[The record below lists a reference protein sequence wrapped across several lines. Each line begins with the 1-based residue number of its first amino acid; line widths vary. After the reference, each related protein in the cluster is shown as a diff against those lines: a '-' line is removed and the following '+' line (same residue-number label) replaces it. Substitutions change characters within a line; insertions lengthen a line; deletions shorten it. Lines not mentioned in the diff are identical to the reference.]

1 MEENFTDLKEDK
13 NKEKRNIG
21 SKLSDFA
28 FIERIG
34 KVEKVKS
41 YKKIYIKKEI
51 NLSKYETK
59 EINDLKKRI
68 KSLENTNHQNL
79 VKYYTSFEEN
89 NNLYLIM
96 EYIPYGSIN
105 TLIKKNKEKNIYINE
120 ENIWIYLIQCIRT
133 IIYLYQ
139 NEKVIHGNIKP
150 ENILIEYD
158 KNNENENN
166 KMFIMKITDY
176 GIKSN
181 EGINKDVYLK
191 EDMHMIGKIFYNL
204 MNNRIMEKQIYE
216 DINLSKYYSSKLKD
230 IIITLINDDI
240 SPKDI
245 YIQIINIYS
254 DKYLNFT
261 SLYSIL
267 FCLLNIPDFFE
278 NLNKDIELL
287 LKYDE
292 NNIKE
297 KFPFINI
304 LIKLTKKLKNMRLN
318 NFNSKLIRNI
328 CLELRKFIYIN
339 YLDKSLIKE
348 INLKDF
354 ITDLFRLTHNIL
366 NANKSSPII
375 YNNINNEE
383 EENNINNTNIKSI
396 IKTLIK
402 ENKSIIYD
410 LFYYIKKIENKCK
423 KCQNIE
429 YSYNINFLCQLYP
442 ERASEHFKNKQK
454 LNIIDLFKH
463 YRKKREYE
471 DEKCKICHI
480 NNIFKT
486 KIFYNSPIYLILLID
501 DFDENK
507 IELNIEQSFNIMNY
521 VEKIDVLNTIYNLI
535 GIIFLEENKKKEKN
549 YSSINK
555 YNNEWY
561 YFDGNSVKLCN
572 FDFINH
578 KKISMLFYS
587 KNI

>member
-166 KMFIMKITDY
+166 KMLIMKITDY

-191 EDMHMIGKIFYNL
+191 EDMHKIGEIFYNL

-261 SLYSIL
+261 SLY
-267 FCLLNIPDFFE
+267 
-278 NLNKDIELL
+278 
-287 LKYDE
+287 
-292 NNIKE
+292 
-297 KFPFINI
+297 
-304 LIKLTKKLKNMRLN
+304 
-318 NFNSKLIRNI
+318 
-328 CLELRKFIYIN
+328 
-339 YLDKSLIKE
+339 
-348 INLKDF
+348 
-354 ITDLFRLTHNIL
+354 
-366 NANKSSPII
+366 
-375 YNNINNEE
+375 
-383 EENNINNTNIKSI
+383 
-396 IKTLIK
+396 
-402 ENKSIIYD
+402 
-410 LFYYIKKIENKCK
+410 
-423 KCQNIE
+423 
-429 YSYNINFLCQLYP
+429 
-442 ERASEHFKNKQK
+442 
-454 LNIIDLFKH
+454 
-463 YRKKREYE
+463 
-471 DEKCKICHI
+471 
-480 NNIFKT
+480 
-486 KIFYNSPIYLILLID
+486 
-501 DFDENK
+501 
-507 IELNIEQSFNIMNY
+507 
-521 VEKIDVLNTIYNLI
+521 
-535 GIIFLEENKKKEKN
+535 
-549 YSSINK
+549 
-555 YNNEWY
+555 
-561 YFDGNSVKLCN
+561 
-572 FDFINH
+572 
-578 KKISMLFYS
+578 
-587 KNI
+587 